1 MVPQPLFHPGV
12 NMPTTT
18 KANNGMAW
26 FGFWI
31 FLAVY
36 VACEAWLY
44 SQGHETFFW
53 HHKTDVEKQIQQQ
66 AVECQK

>member
-1 MVPQPLFHPGV
+1 
-12 NMPTTT
+12 MP
-18 KANNGMAW
+18 KESSMAW

-44 SQGHETFFW
+44 SQGHETLFW
-53 HHKTDVEKQIQQQ
+53 QHKTDAEKQIQQKS
-66 AVECQK
+66 VECQK

>member
-1 MVPQPLFHPGV
+1 MS
-12 NMPTTT
+12 
-18 KANNGMAW
+18 W

-44 SQGHETFFW
+44 SKGHNTFFFT
-53 HHKTDVEKQIQQQ
+53 HKTDAEKAIRDRQVAQRGR
-66 AVECQK
+66 EE